1 MTDCCDC
8 DYMGRILGEQPKA
21 LRDST
26 PGIQRGNVTVA
37 VHFGD
42 GIGTESDT
50 TEQLNWTERNRNME
64 KLPQVNLS
72 LSLFPSLPPYTC
84 DIETLSDSN
93 QNMRSSGVT
102 PILIKEIISFE
113 VLVEISENY
122 FSIC

>member
-1 MTDCCDC
+1 
-8 DYMGRILGEQPKA
+8 
-21 LRDST
+21 
-26 PGIQRGNVTVA
+26 
-37 VHFGD
+37 
-42 GIGTESDT
+42 
-50 TEQLNWTERNRNME
+50 ME